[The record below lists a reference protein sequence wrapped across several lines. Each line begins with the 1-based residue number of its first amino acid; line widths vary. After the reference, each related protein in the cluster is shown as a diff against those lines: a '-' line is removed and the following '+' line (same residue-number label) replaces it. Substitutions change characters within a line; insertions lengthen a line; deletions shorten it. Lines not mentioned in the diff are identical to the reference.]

1 MSIPVITSF
10 QAFDATKDFDI
21 TFSYKGNQVYGNQIQ
36 IYDNALNEKVYDDT
50 VTSFQLKHLI
60 TANTLTNGLSYYVI
74 LRVFDKNNSYSDFS
88 SSVLFN
94 CFLSPTFSIDITS
107 NQIVENSYLDVNIS
121 YNSTDGELLNTW
133 QISLYDSGNVLI
145 SITDIIYASVSLT
158 TSVSGLINN
167 NKYYIKATGVTL
179 HGMELS
185 TDLIPFN
192 VQYIRPTMF
201 SQVALTNNSIN
212 GDVEIQSYMAS
223 IEGAANPSPPTYI
236 DDKEIDLTDSSSYAL
251 FNEHYNIE
259 DNFTAEKLIRKIN
272 IPSVLDVF
280 SNGSNTITLFVMKGT
295 FSIGAE
301 EQLYFLLNVSNGI
314 TNYRVA
320 TKPMDLPTSD
330 SQQIYIDIRKKDN
343 LYDIIAQY
351 KT

>member
-236 DDKEIDLTDSSSYAL
+236 DDKEIDL
-251 FNEHYNIE
+251 
-259 DNFTAEKLIRKIN
+259 KIN